1 MGNKALFALLTDPDL
16 ELGLMASQRAAV
28 DAHVPWGRIVRNQ
41 RTKAPTGDDVDI
53 LEWTD
58 ANREQLVIKP
68 IHDAAAHGVVLG
80 WETDS
85 VGWRAAI
92 DRALD
97 GDHIVQRRI
106 ETPATEFPL
115 IDGGRGELIQD
126 TDPFVFDGELTT
138 FCSRLSSTG
147 VTNVSG
153 WRLARAQCDREQ
165 LGRTLPGSSRARPIV
180 DNGAWLISR

>member
-1 MGNKALFALLTDPDL
+1 MRD
-16 ELGLMASQRAAV
+16 
-28 DAHVPWGRIVRNQ
+28 Q
-41 RTKAPTGDDVDI
+41 RTKAPTGGDVDL

-68 IHDAAAHGVVLG
+68 THDAAAHGVVLG
-80 WETDS
+80 RETDS
-85 VGWRAAI
+85 VGGRAAI

-138 FCSRLSSTG
+138 FCSRLGSTG
-147 VTNVSG
+147 VTNVSAG
-153 WRLARAQCDREQ
+153 VSREPSVIVNSSDGHFPVAAVRDR
-165 LGRTLPGSSRARPIV
+165 SSTMAH
-180 DNGAWLISR
+180 G